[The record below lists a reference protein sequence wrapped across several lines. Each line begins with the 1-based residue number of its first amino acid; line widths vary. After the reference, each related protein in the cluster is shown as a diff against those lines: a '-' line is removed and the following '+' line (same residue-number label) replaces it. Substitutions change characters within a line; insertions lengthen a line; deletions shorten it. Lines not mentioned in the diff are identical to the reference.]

1 MYAAGGMAVLSLGLS
16 TLLAFTSDGN
26 EIDFN
31 TFRTDY
37 LEKGK
42 VRLSCTYPSCSC
54 EGLVGLNAVCCVLC
68 VAAQVREIVIVNG
81 ERARVTLENEIRP
94 TLYFNIGDLH
104 NFERKLEEA
113 QRGLGLD
120 PFDFVSV
127 RYVREESVMY
137 ALPPCGSDLCHRSLL
152 PRLSIRRR
160 RRRTVAT

>member
-1 MYAAGGMAVLSLGLS
+1 V
-16 TLLAFTSDGN
+16 F
-26 EIDFN
+26 
-31 TFRTDY
+31 
-37 LEKGK
+37 
-42 VRLSCTYPSCSC
+42 
-54 EGLVGLNAVCCVLC
+54 
-68 VAAQVREIVIVNG
+68 AAQVREIVIVNG

-137 ALPPCGSDLCHRSLL
+137 ALPPRASYLCLSTTSSLL
-152 PRLSIRRR
+152 RRLFIRRH
-160 RRRTVAT
+160 RRTVATWYR